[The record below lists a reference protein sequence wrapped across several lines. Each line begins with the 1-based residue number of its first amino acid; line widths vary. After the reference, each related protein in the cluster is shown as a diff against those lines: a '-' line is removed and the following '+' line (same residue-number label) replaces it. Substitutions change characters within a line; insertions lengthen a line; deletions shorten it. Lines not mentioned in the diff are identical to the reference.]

1 MPKFSLC
8 DALERE
14 SGHMALSLLVA
25 VLGVVAWRF
34 GFPHADAVV
43 AGALGW
49 LGRSMGSTDKS

>member
-1 MPKFSLC
+1 
-8 DALERE
+8 
-14 SGHMALSLLVA
+14 MALSLLVA